1 MELKKLKINNLDA
14 ILDLE
19 AICFPGEGWK
29 KEDWED
35 LLTDERS
42 TYYAFMDGERLV
54 GSTFTYNWKGEH
66 DYVKIMNIAVH
77 PDYRKQ
83 GLAHKLMALVHE
95 EMHTS
100 GLNRICAETRASN
113 KAMQKIFDDCG
124 YKRTSVVENGYDNP
138 QEDEYKYVYEA
149 GDVKA

>member
-1 MELKKLKINNLDA
+1 MELRKLNKDNLDI

-19 AICFPGEGWK
+19 AVCFPGEGWK

-35 LLTDERS
+35 LLTDERA
-42 TYYAFMDGERLV
+42 TYYALMDGERLA
-54 GSTFTYNWKGEH
+54 GSTFTYNWKGER

-83 GLAHKLMALVHE
+83 GLAHKLMELVHE
-95 EMHTS
+95 EMQTS

-113 KAMQKIFDDCG
+113 KAMQKVFDDCG

-138 QEDEYKYVYEA
+138 QEDEYKYVFETEEL
-149 GDVKA
+149 K